1 MTNSTSDEPPP
12 SQKTG
17 YRRPPVHTRFQKGV
31 SGNPK
36 GRARGQVNLKT
47 DLQQEMAERI
57 TLREGERQ
65 IRITKQRAMVKST
78 IAKAIKGDTCAQAK
92 AFDLLI
98 RILGIDEEQHGSEA
112 ISVADQAILTAFIE
126 RNRKG

>member
-1 MTNSTSDEPPP
+1 MTATNDGWPP
-12 SQKTG
+12 SPPKVG
-17 YRRPPVHTRFQKGV
+17 YKSPPLHTRFQPGK
-31 SGNPK
+31 SGNPR
-36 GRARGQVNLKT
+36 GRGPGHLNLKT
-47 DLQQEMAERI
+47 DLKQELAQHI

-65 IRITKQRAMVKST
+65 IRITKQRAVIKST
-78 IAKAIKGDTCAQAK
+78 IAKAIKGDTRAQSK

-112 ISVADQAILTAFIE
+112 VSVADEAILSAFIE